1 MTNVYMIPFFIISSP
16 FVFSADMGVYG
27 KASKQANRFLFKLLH
42 NKLVFFSRA
51 FRMCAII
58 YGVWGWVG
66 VRKDIDRID
75 LWDRE
80 LDFTMV
86 IGMGVSDKYHSRYT
100 CRR

>member
-1 MTNVYMIPFFIISSP
+1 
-16 FVFSADMGVYG
+16 MGVYG

-86 IGMGVSDKYHSRYT
+86 GLEWVYQINTTAGTHVEDNQDYYSF
-100 CRR
+100 